1 MASRVFLSAF
11 VLLLVMTGEAFS
23 EPKRVLLLHSFG
35 RDFAPWSEY
44 ARTFREELNRQSPD
58 SIDLYEASLA
68 TARFPDEEEGPFVEY
83 LRALFT
89 KRRLDLVVAIGAPAV
104 GFVQQHRQQLFPS
117 TPAVYTGVERRRIS
131 YAALTANDAVIAIN
145 NDYTAVV
152 ENILQILPETTNIV
166 VVIGDSPIEKFWT
179 EQLRVAFRPFEK
191 RVTFTWFNEL
201 SFEEMLKRA
210 ATLPSQSAIFFALL
224 SVDAAGVPHE
234 AGKALDG
241 LYAVANAPLFSE
253 SSVFLGR
260 GIVGGPLNSISALSQ
275 EAASVAVRIM
285 GGEAPAS
292 INAPLVGFSAPRYDW
307 RELQRWN
314 ISETRL
320 PVGSEVD
327 FRVAGMWEQYRSQ
340 LTAGLAVLLLQ
351 ASVISWLLIERSR
364 RHTAEAEAS
373 NRRREVVRLNRVV
386 TANVLSSS
394 IAHELNQPLG
404 AILSNSEAAQIM
416 LKSNPP
422 DLVQIGE
429 ILSDIVRDEQR
440 ASEIIVGLRNL
451 LNNRNETDLKY
462 FDLNDTVQEVVR
474 IVTPEATR
482 RKVAL
487 TAECTPDALP
497 VRSDPI
503 HLQQVMI
510 NLAVNGMDAMDDCE
524 PGSRNL
530 KIQTQYNAESG
541 TAQVTVA
548 DSGKG
553 IPKENLMSVFDAFF
567 TTKPQGTGLGLPI
580 ARTIIQTYG
589 GTIWAENR
597 DRSAVFCFR
606 LPLFKV

>member
-11 VLLLVMTGEAFS
+11 VLFLAMTGEAFS

-58 SIDLYEASLA
+58 PIDLYEASLA

-152 ENILQILPETTNIV
+152 ENILQILPKTTDIV

-179 EQLRVAFRPFEK
+179 EQLRIAFRPFEK

-210 ATLPSQSAIFFALL
+210 ATLPSQSAVFFALL

-285 GGEAPAS
+285 GGEAPAG
-292 INAPLVGFSAPRYDW
+292 INAPPVGFSAPKYDW

-314 ISETRL
+314 ISEIRL

-327 FRVAGMWEQYRSQ
+327 FRVPGMWEQYRSQ

-351 ASVISWLLIERSR
+351 AAVISWLLIERSR

-404 AILSNSEAAQIM
+404 AILSNTEAAQIM

-474 IVTPEATR
+474 IVAPEAAR
-482 RKVAL
+482 REVAL

-510 NLAVNGMDAMDDCE
+510 NLAMNGMDAMDDCE

-530 KIQTQYNAESG
+530 KIQTQYDAETG

-553 IPKENLMSVFDAFF
+553 IPKENLTSVFDAFF

-597 DRSAVFCFR
+597 DRSAVVCFK